1 MPYYISN
8 CFSNNCG
15 LCHNCNKNNIDLKQ
29 NRFPNDINIPKL
41 SKAYD
46 MNKFTENNIKELS
59 LDYNLKLKNL
69 NFNPLSKFKYNMK
82 YNLNYSNDICD
93 NILCKCIYLN
103 ASNEFKNYYQKLP
116 TYKRQDN
123 NCKLC
128 IICIDS

>member
-1 MPYYISN
+1 MPYYISD

-15 LCHNCNKNNIDLKQ
+15 LCYNCNKNNTEIKK
-29 NRFPNDINIPKL
+29 NRFPNDIQIPKL

-46 MNKFTENNIKELS
+46 MDLFSQNNIHQLS
-59 LDYNLKLKNL
+59 KDYNLKLKNIKY
-69 NFNPLSKFKYNMK
+69 NPSTKTKYNMK

-93 NILCKCIYLN
+93 NIQCKCIYLN
-103 ASNEFKNYYQKLP
+103 ANDKLKDYYQKLP
-116 TYKRQDN
+116 TYKRQDD

>member
-1 MPYYISN
+1 MPHYISN

-15 LCHNCNKNNIDLKQ
+15 LCHNCNKNNIELKQ

-46 MNKFTENNIKELS
+46 MNLFSENYIQQLS
-59 LDYNLKLKNL
+59 NYYNKKLKNI
-69 NFNPLSKFKYNMK
+69 NFNSSSKFKYNIK
-82 YNLNYSNDICD
+82 YNLIYSNDICD
-93 NILCKCIYLN
+93 NIQCKCIYLN
-103 ASNEFKNYYQKLP
+103 ANNEFKNYYQKLP
-116 TYKRQDN
+116 TYQRKDN